1 MTVWLFCTIISTIY
15 IYIYIHHVSQH
26 PRHDPEFHTVVHV
39 AGDYPE
45 TSLFCPS
52 YELDPLVRWF
62 WPSRRSCTKSSSC
75 KVWVAL
81 MRRLFFCSESF
92 TVSLLS
98 LRSCFSW
105 RGRAQSF
112 CGKPEGRKGDGE
124 EVLKILQKNSLAA
137 FPLRALLFLLDMVL
151 HTPSV
156 GPDYA

>member
-1 MTVWLFCTIISTIY
+1 
-15 IYIYIHHVSQH
+15 
-26 PRHDPEFHTVVHV
+26 
-39 AGDYPE
+39 
-45 TSLFCPS
+45 
-52 YELDPLVRWF
+52 
-62 WPSRRSCTKSSSC
+62 
-75 KVWVAL
+75 

-112 CGKPEGRKGDGE
+112 CGKPEGHKGDGE

-151 HTPSV
+151 HTPFVPTAMMV
-156 GPDYA
+156 GPDYAQDLRYAEIYCGNLRTQVDLKPVA